1 MAGTATVSVMMH
13 DDTMRDIDKNEMQIE
28 ISTSLALKHA

>member
-1 MAGTATVSVMMH
+1 MMH
-13 DDTMRDIDKNEMQIE
+13 DDTMRDIDQTEMQIE